1 MKNKQI
7 SCTSRHHSFYNPVCS
22 VKKCPK
28 SHDATQKNVLMWC
41 ISMYHMI
48 GLKQTCG
55 IENVS
60 LKVAKKICGCR
71 GLLGR
76 VVLGLLFSPQK
87 PQQQWKTKNTEILFE
102 SVLGNKYSEESVQ
115 KLLEICLFIAFQ
127 SLNKGDRITSGK
139 ASSPVISLLS

>member
-60 LKVAKKICGCR
+60 LKVAKKICECR

-76 VVLGLLFSPQK
+76 VVLGLLFSPPK
-87 PQQQWKTKNTEILFE
+87 PQQQWKTKTKKIQKYCLLTRETELQVE
-102 SVLGNKYSEESVQ
+102 KPHPLWLVCWVKKNYQ
-115 KLLEICLFIAFQ
+115 
-127 SLNKGDRITSGK
+127 
-139 ASSPVISLLS
+139 